1 MLSTVPVQ
9 RLLEGIAAA
18 LQTYVEPAVDDRFA
32 RMQLQAIDE
41 ILRNVATRVEWRREE
56 VEAEIA
62 EAERLLVGLREAGSP
77 VDAPAPHTDLEEH
90 RRQTLAV
97 LGEALEWV
105 QSRPAGEAGSA
116 AAHEAVVAYLQRE
129 VGRERDRLK
138 SGMYS

>member
-18 LQTYVEPAVDDRFA
+18 LQTYVEPAVEDRFA

-41 ILRNVATRVEWRREE
+41 ILRNVAGRVEWRREE
-56 VEAEIA
+56 VESEIA
-62 EAERLLVGLREAGSP
+62 EAERLLAGLREAGWQ
-77 VDAPAPHTDLEEH
+77 VDAPPPDTDLEEH

-97 LGEALEWV
+97 LGEALEWI
-105 QSRPAGEAGSA
+105 QSRPAGETGSA
-116 AAHEAVVAYLQRE
+116 VHEAVVAYLQRE